1 MSSEFLERLQSGEV
15 LVADGAMGTMLMDRG
30 LEAGRCPE
38 EWNLTHPDVLV
49 DIARLYHEAGAQIVQ
64 TNSFGGSPLKLAQYD
79 LADRTEEINRAAVA
93 AVRAAVGNEAYVS
106 GSCGPTGRTL
116 EPYGDTPLTEIAS
129 AFRRQIQSL
138 VDAGVDILC
147 VETMTDLTE
156 ATLAVEA
163 AKSIAP
169 AIPVLATMT
178 FDPTPRGFFT
188 IMGVDIPTAA
198 GGLAAAGADVIGSN
212 CGNGSAQMQDIAR
225 GFKQHT
231 TMPLIIQANAGLP
244 ELVDDRVVYRES
256 PEYMA
261 QKAQEMVKF
270 GVSVI
275 GGCCGTT
282 PAHITAIRE
291 KISPRD
297 GTRGKPPR

>member
-1 MSSEFLERLQSGEV
+1 LSGEFLERILSGEV
-15 LVADGAMGTMLMDRG
+15 LVADGAMGTMLMERG
-30 LEAGRCPE
+30 LAAGHCPE
-38 EWNLTHPDVLV
+38 EWNLTHPDVLE
-49 DIARLYHEAGAQIVQ
+49 DIARQYHEAGAQIVQ
-64 TNSFGGSPLKLAQYD
+64 TNSFGGSPAKLAQYD

-93 AVRAAVGNEAYVS
+93 AVRAAVGNGAYVS

-116 EPYGDTPLTEIAS
+116 QPYGDTPPTEIAA
-129 AFRRQIQSL
+129 AFRRQIQAL

-156 ATLAVEA
+156 ANLAIEA

-169 AIPVLATMT
+169 SIPVLATMT

-198 GGLAAAGADVIGSN
+198 AGLATAGADIIGSN
-212 CGNGSAQMQDIAR
+212 CGNGSAQMCDIAR
-225 GFKQHT
+225 EFKQHT
-231 TMPLIIQANAGLP
+231 ALPLIIQANAGLP
-244 ELVDDRVVYRES
+244 ELVGDRVVYRES
-256 PEYMA
+256 PEFMA
-261 QKAQEMVKF
+261 HEAREMAKI

-291 KISPRD
+291 MITPRD
-297 GTRGKPPR
+297 GTRGRPPR